1 MLQKTVKIGE
11 KEVAFRSSA
20 TIPRLYRIKFKRD
33 IFKDLSKLEQSYKGK
48 TSEGGSFEIE
58 DLEIFEN
65 VAYIM
70 AFHADHTIPDN
81 IDDWLDQFEMF
92 SIYEVLPEI
101 LELWGTNLI
110 TDVQS
115 KKNLTAEPG
124 NDNALIPPALYGN
137 RHRHCRPRPSD
148 YRSCDGYVDR
158 KRQRQCQVQQYGHR
172 RAGGIR

>member
-1 MLQKTVKIGE
+1 MLQKIVKVGD

-20 TIPRLYRIKFKRD
+20 TIPRLYRMKFKRD
-33 IFKDLSKLEQSYKGK
+33 IFKDLSKLEQSYQGK
-48 TSEGGSFEIE
+48 TSKGGAFEIE

-70 AFHADHTIPDN
+70 AFHADHSIPDN

-110 TDVQS
+110 TDS
-115 KKNLTAEPG
+115 SREMTTPLFLLRCTEIGISIRDLDLLTIGLVMDMWTEKG
-124 NDNALIPPALYGN
+124 NDSAKYSTTITAGQEEF
-137 RHRHCRPRPSD
+137 
-148 YRSCDGYVDR
+148 DR
-158 KRQRQCQVQQYGHR
+158 F
-172 RAGGIR
+172 

>member
-1 MLQKTVKIGE
+1 MIAKIVKIGD

-33 IFKDLSKLEQSYKGK
+33 IFKDLSKLEQSYKDK
-48 TSEGGSFEIE
+48 TSEGGSFAIE

-70 AFHADHTIPDN
+70 AFHADHSIPDN

-110 TDVQS
+110 TDIES
-115 KKNLTAEPG
+115 KKNFSAVTG
-124 NDNALIPPALYGN
+124 
-137 RHRHCRPRPSD
+137 R
-148 YRSCDGYVDR
+148 
-158 KRQRQCQVQQYGHR
+158 
-172 RAGGIR
+172 

>member
-1 MLQKTVKIGE
+1 MLQKTVKVGE
-11 KEVAFRSSA
+11 QEVTFRSSA

-33 IFKDLSKLEQSYKGK
+33 IFKDLSKLEKSYKGK
-48 TSEGGSFEIE
+48 TEEGGSFEIE

-70 AFHADHTIPDN
+70 AYHADHSIPDN

-110 TDVQS
+110 TDIES
-115 KKNLTAEPG
+115 KKNL
-124 NDNALIPPALYGN
+124 
-137 RHRHCRPRPSD
+137 
-148 YRSCDGYVDR
+148 
-158 KRQRQCQVQQYGHR
+158 QRV
-172 RAGGIR
+172 AGK